1 MNLSVHPPF
10 FKTHF
15 GVGLKKGFA
24 ICDAADSYAGKS
36 VVVTYSPACL
46 KPIAMSATLLTL
58 TGCSLQGAPSF
69 PLVGAYFPAWMMC
82 AIIGILAAVGFR
94 VAFLA
99 LGIDAILRFR
109 LFTYVS
115 LGVLMALLVWAL
127 VFGP

>member
-1 MNLSVHPPF
+1 LVQPLH
-10 FKTHF
+10 
-15 GVGLKKGFA
+15 
-24 ICDAADSYAGKS
+24 AGKS
-36 VVVTYSPACL
+36 VIVARPPSLIDL
-46 KPIAMSATLLTL
+46 KSVATASGLLTL

-82 AIIGILAAVGFR
+82 ALIGILTAIGFR

>member
-1 MNLSVHPPF
+1 MPSH
-10 FKTHF
+10 
-15 GVGLKKGFA
+15 
-24 ICDAADSYAGKS
+24 AGKS
-36 VVVTYSPACL
+36 VSVTQPTPPACL
-46 KPIAMSATLLTL
+46 KPVATTVGLLAL
-58 TGCSLQGAPSF
+58 TGCSLHGAPSF

-99 LGIDAILRFR
+99 LGIDTILRFR